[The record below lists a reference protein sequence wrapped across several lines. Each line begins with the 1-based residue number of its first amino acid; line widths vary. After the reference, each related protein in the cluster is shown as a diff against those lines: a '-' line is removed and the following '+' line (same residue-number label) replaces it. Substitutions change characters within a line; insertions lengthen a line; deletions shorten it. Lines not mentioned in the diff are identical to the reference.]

1 MWQNVSAFAW
11 HDGLLP
17 LTLLTVAVGLLML
30 RFKPVDRRSV
40 IYTLLLFA
48 TGLAGVFL
56 SGLVAHL
63 EFRRL
68 ADWLLAVFLIIEGLA
83 AIRLYGMFLFRLLLP
98 RIGLHSPRILEDL
111 MVFIAY
117 LGLGFIQLHGAGLD
131 LSGIVTT
138 SAIITAVIAFSM
150 QDTLGN
156 ILGGMALQLD
166 NSVEIGDWIKVDEV
180 SGKVVDIRWRHTAVE
195 TRNWET
201 VIVPNSLLMKSK
213 FSVLGR
219 HGEDPVQWR
228 RWVWFNVGYQTA
240 PSHVIDT
247 VQQELAEAS
256 ISNIAEHPPA
266 NCILMDF
273 DASFGRYAV
282 RYWLNDLMAD
292 DATDSA
298 VRDHIFAALQRHGIR
313 LAFPEYNVHTIKE
326 SEKHQQARHF
336 HRVQE
341 RIGVLQKIELFNG
354 FREDELLDIA
364 QKLKYAPFATGD
376 IITHQGE
383 ASHWLYILTEG
394 EVEVYLETSQQQRRK
409 LSTLQA
415 GSYFG
420 EMGMMTGSPRTASV
434 IASRDCECYLLDKD
448 AFEQV
453 LHNRPE
459 LAEEISQTL
468 VSRRFGL
475 DSLRHEVDD
484 GMRALE
490 MARQHQDMTSR
501 IRHFFGLRDNT

>member
-1 MWQNVSAFAW
+1 
-11 HDGLLP
+11 
-17 LTLLTVAVGLLML
+17 
-30 RFKPVDRRSV
+30 
-40 IYTLLLFA
+40 
-48 TGLAGVFL
+48 
-56 SGLVAHL
+56 
-63 EFRRL
+63 
-68 ADWLLAVFLIIEGLA
+68 
-83 AIRLYGMFLFRLLLP
+83 
-98 RIGLHSPRILEDL
+98 
-111 MVFIAY
+111 
-117 LGLGFIQLHGAGLD
+117 
-131 LSGIVTT
+131 
-138 SAIITAVIAFSM
+138 
-150 QDTLGN
+150 
-156 ILGGMALQLD
+156 
-166 NSVEIGDWIKVDEV
+166 
-180 SGKVVDIRWRHTAVE
+180 
-195 TRNWET
+195 
-201 VIVPNSLLMKSK
+201 
-213 FSVLGR
+213 
-219 HGEDPVQWR
+219 
-228 RWVWFNVGYQTA
+228 
-240 PSHVIDT
+240 
-247 VQQELAEAS
+247 VQQALAEAS

-326 SEKHQQARHF
+326 GEKHQQARHF

-394 EVEVYLETSQQQRRK
+394 EVEVFLETPQQQRRK